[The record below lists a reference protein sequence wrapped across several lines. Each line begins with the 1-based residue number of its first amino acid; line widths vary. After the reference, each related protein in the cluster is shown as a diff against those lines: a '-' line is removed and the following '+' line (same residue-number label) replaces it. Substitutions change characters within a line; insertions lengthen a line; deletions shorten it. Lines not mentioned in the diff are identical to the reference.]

1 MSDAVEIAIPLPGNQ
16 TYYYSFPRSY
26 KNSVLPGSRV
36 QVPFRNRVVI
46 GYIIGFGKPPE
57 DIKLKEIIDVVD
69 DAPLF
74 DEGRLDFYKWLAD
87 YYNSSIGMIL
97 KIAHPGGLG
106 TTLRRYIVLTEKGVK
121 KQNADAV
128 DKESSLISTIAQSE
142 RITVEKLFQLVED
155 TGFNDLNRLL
165 KKGLIEYR
173 YELKEFSPKYR
184 NIVNSVKTDDE
195 KLNALKKKMPAKGL
209 IAEYVSNH
217 KNISEED
224 LREIFPNV
232 KNHLAWL
239 NDNGFIEL
247 VREEVFR
254 DPFKNVIPG
263 KPDIPELTIEQANAL
278 KKIDESINQEEYSTV
293 LLHGVTG
300 SGKTEV
306 YLRAISN
313 VIKKGKEAIV
323 LVPEISLTPLLVK
336 RFRNRFGDKVAVIH
350 SMLSEGE
357 RFDAWRRA
365 RDGRVSI
372 VIGARSAVFAPFRN
386 IGIIILDEEHETT
399 YKQDDSPFYNARDAA
414 IMLGR
419 MSDAVVILGSA
430 TPSVES
436 YSNSLKHKYTY
447 LSLPLRVTNQSLP
460 DVHIVDMKKS
470 KGSIFS
476 KQLEREIKSNFE
488 NKNQS
493 IIFLNRRGFSSMLIF
508 EDSGEIFTCPN
519 CSIPFTYH
527 KDDNT
532 IKCHY
537 CGSAE
542 DFDVIKKNSESRLKG
557 IGIGTQLV
565 EHELKKLLPRARI
578 QRMDRDT
585 TGTKSKLMNLYS
597 DLEGNKV
604 DILIGT
610 QMVTKGHDLP
620 GVTLVGVVSA
630 DNLLGIPD
638 FRSGER
644 TFQMITQV
652 AGRAGRGELP
662 GRVIVQTYNP
672 SHPSIN
678 YAVKQ
683 DSISFLKNE
692 IKMREYI
699 GYPPFTRIVN
709 FRFSGTDESEIKSF
723 IKKCE
728 KLTKKAVSNLS
739 PNSIELLGPSECPI
753 YKIKNRFRFQM
764 LMKSG
769 NIKLLH
775 GLSKGLYGEFAKQKS
790 NIRIQLDIDPYNFS

>member
-1 MSDAVEIAIPLPGNQ
+1 MSVAVEIAIPLPGNQ
-16 TYYYSFPRSY
+16 NYFYSFPRSN
-26 KNSVLPGSRV
+26 KKSVIPGTRV
-36 QVPFRNRVVI
+36 QVPFRNRDVI
-46 GYIIGFGKPPE
+46 GFIIGFGEPPE
-57 DIKLKEIIDVVD
+57 GIELKEIIDVVD

-74 DEGRLDFYKWLAD
+74 DEKRLDFYKWLAD
-87 YYNSSIGMIL
+87 YYCSSLGMIL

-106 TTLRRYIVLTEKGVK
+106 TTLRRYIELTDKGLSK
-121 KQNADAV
+121 KNELGDN
-128 DKESSLISTIAQSE
+128 KESGIINTIALTE
-142 RITVEKLFQLVED
+142 RITVERLFQLLED
-155 TGFNDLNRLL
+155 ISFNDLNRLI

-173 YELKEFSPKYR
+173 YKLKEISPKYR
-184 NIVNSVKTDDE
+184 NKVQFIETENE
-195 KLNALKKKMPAKGL
+195 KIGLLKKKMPAKGL
-209 IAEYVSNH
+209 IAEYISIHN
-217 KNISEED
+217 NIYEEE

-232 KNHLAWL
+232 KNHLGWL
-239 NDNGFIEL
+239 KDNSFIEITK
-247 VREEVFR
+247 EEVFR
-254 DPFKNVIPG
+254 DPFKNISAG
-263 KPDIPELTIEQANAL
+263 KPEILELTIEQKTAL
-278 KKIDESINQEEYSTV
+278 KKIDESINQNEYSTF

-306 YLRAISN
+306 YLRAITE

-350 SMLSEGE
+350 SLLSEGE

-365 RDGRVSI
+365 RDGRVKI
-372 VIGARSAVFAPFRN
+372 IIGARSAVFAPFRN

-414 IMLGR
+414 IMLGKK
-419 MSDAVVILGSA
+419 SGAVVILGSA

-436 YSNSLKHKYTY
+436 YSNCLKHKYTY

-460 DVHIVDMKKS
+460 DVHVVDMRKH
-470 KGSIFS
+470 KGTLFS
-476 KQLEREIKSNFE
+476 KQLEREIISNFE
-488 NKNQS
+488 NKYQT
-493 IIFLNRRGFSSMLIF
+493 IIFLNRRGYSTLLIF
-508 EDSGEIFTCPN
+508 EDSGETFSCPN

-527 KDDNT
+527 KDDNS

-537 CGSAE
+537 CGSSE
-542 DFDVIKKNSESRLKG
+542 DFEVIKKNTGSRLKG

-578 QRMDRDT
+578 DRMDSDT
-585 TGTKSKLMNLYS
+585 TGSKSKLMSLYS
-597 DLEGNKV
+597 KLENKTV

-652 AGRAGRGELP
+652 AGRAGRGDLP
-662 GRVIVQTYNP
+662 GKVIVQTYNP
-672 SHPSIN
+672 SHPSIK

-683 DSISFLKNE
+683 DSTAFLNNE
-692 IKMREYI
+692 IKLREYI
-699 GYPPFTRIVN
+699 GYPPFSRIVN
-709 FRFSGTDESEIKSF
+709 FRFSSTDETAIKNF

-728 KLTKKAVSNLS
+728 KFTKSAVSKLS
-739 PNSIELLGPSECPI
+739 LNSVELLGPSECPI

-764 LMKSG
+764 VLKSK
-769 NIKLLH
+769 NISLLH
-775 GLSKGLYGEFAKQKS
+775 GLSKGIYGEISKQKS

>member
-16 TYYYSFPRSY
+16 TYYYSFPRSH
-26 KNSVLPGSRV
+26 KNSVLPGARV

-74 DEGRLDFYKWLAD
+74 DEERLEYYKWLAD
-87 YYNSSIGMIL
+87 YYSTSIGMIL

-106 TTLRRYIVLTEKGVK
+106 TTLRRFINLTDKGKKVLDI
-121 KQNADAV
+121 NAIN
-128 DKESSLISTIAQSE
+128 KESSILNTISSSE
-142 RITVEKLFQLVED
+142 SITVEKLFQIVED

-184 NIVNSVKTDDE
+184 NIVNSVETDDE
-195 KLNALKKKMPAKGL
+195 VIAALKKKMPAKGQ
-209 IAEYVSNH
+209 IAEYVSVH

-232 KNHLAWL
+232 KSHLAWL
-239 NDNGFIEL
+239 NDNGLIEL

-254 DPFKNVIPG
+254 DPFKNISPG
-263 KPDIPELTIEQANAL
+263 KPEVPKLTIEQETAL
-278 KKIDESINQEEYSTV
+278 KKIYDSIDHEEYSTF

-313 VIKKGKEAIV
+313 VIEMGKEAIV

-350 SMLSEGE
+350 SLLSEGE

-365 RDGRVSI
+365 RDGRVKI
-372 VIGARSAVFAPFRN
+372 IIGARSAVFAPFKN
-386 IGIIILDEEHETT
+386 IGIIIIDEEHETT

-419 MSDAVVILGSA
+419 MSGAVVILGSA
-430 TPSVES
+430 TPSIES

-447 LSLPLRVTNQSLP
+447 LSLPLRVTSQSLP
-460 DVHIVDMKKS
+460 DVHVIDMKKS

-476 KQLEREIKSNFE
+476 NQLEREIVTNFDNE
-488 NKNQS
+488 NQS
-493 IIFLNRRGFSSMLIF
+493 IIFLNRRGFSTLLIL
-508 EDSGEIFTCPN
+508 EDSGEIFSCPN

-537 CGSAE
+537 CGSTE
-542 DFDVIKKNSESRLKG
+542 NFDVIKKNTESRLKG

-565 EHELKKLLPRARI
+565 EHELKKLLPQARI

-585 TGTKSKLMNLYS
+585 TGTKAKLMNLYS
-597 DLEGNKV
+597 DLEDKKV
-604 DILIGT
+604 DILVGT

-652 AGRAGRGELP
+652 AGRAGRGNLP

-672 SHPSIN
+672 SHPSIK
-678 YAVKQ
+678 YAVNQ
-683 DSISFLKNE
+683 DSTSFLKNE
-692 IKMREYI
+692 IKLREYI

-709 FRFSGTDESEIKSF
+709 FRFSGTDENEIKSF

-728 KLTKKAVSNLS
+728 IFTKKAISKLN
-739 PNSIELLGPSECPI
+739 PNAIELLGPSQCPI
-753 YKIKNRFRFQM
+753 YKIKNRYRFQM
-764 LMKSG
+764 LLKSE

-775 GLSKGLYGEFAKQKS
+775 GLSKGINGEFAKQKS

>member
-74 DEGRLDFYKWLAD
+74 NESRLDFYKWMAD

-106 TTLRRYIVLTEKGVK
+106 TTLRRYIELTDKGIK
-121 KQNADAV
+121 KQKADAV
-128 DKESSLISTIAQSE
+128 DKESTLLSTIAQSE

-155 TGFNDLNRLL
+155 TAFNDLNRLL
-165 KKGLIEYR
+165 KKGLIDYR
-173 YELKEFSPKYR
+173 YELKEFSHKYR
-184 NIVNSVKTDDE
+184 NIINSVKTGSE
-195 KLNALKKKMPAKGL
+195 KITALKKKMPAKGL
-209 IAEYVSNH
+209 IAEYVSGH
-217 KNISEED
+217 KNISEDD

-239 NDNGFIEL
+239 NENGFIEL

-254 DPFKNVIPG
+254 DPFKNIVPA
-263 KPDIPELTIEQANAL
+263 KPDIPKLTIEQATAL
-278 KKIDESINQEEYSTV
+278 KKIDESIDRGEYSAV

-372 VIGARSAVFAPFRN
+372 VIGARSAVFAPFKN

-436 YSNSLKHKYTY
+436 YSNSMKHKYTY

-460 DVHIVDMKKS
+460 EVHVVDMKKS

-476 KQLEREIKSNFE
+476 KQLIREIKSNFE

-508 EDSGEIFTCPN
+508 EDSGEIFSCPN

-542 DFDVIKKNSESRLKG
+542 DFDIIKKNSESRIKG

-565 EHELKKLLPRARI
+565 EHELKKLLPGARI

-597 DLEGNKV
+597 ELEDKKV

-672 SHPSIN
+672 SHPAIN

-709 FRFSGTDESEIKSF
+709 FRFSSTDEADLKSF
-723 IKKCE
+723 IRKCE
-728 KLTKKAVSNLS
+728 KLTRKAVSNLT
-739 PNSIELLGPSECPI
+739 PNSVELLGPSECPI

-769 NIKLLH
+769 NIRLLH

>member
-1 MSDAVEIAIPLPGNQ
+1 MSVAVEIAIPLPGNQ
-16 TYYYSFPRSY
+16 NYFYSFPRSN
-26 KNSVLPGSRV
+26 KKSVIPGTRV

-46 GYIIGFGKPPE
+46 GFIIGFGEPPE
-57 DIKLKEIIDVVD
+57 GIELKEIIDVVD

-74 DEGRLDFYKWLAD
+74 DEKRLDFYKWLAD
-87 YYNSSIGMIL
+87 YYCSSLGMIL

-106 TTLRRYIVLTEKGVK
+106 TTLRRYIELTDKGLSK
-121 KQNADAV
+121 NELGDN
-128 DKESSLISTIAQSE
+128 KESGIINTIALTE
-142 RITVEKLFQLVED
+142 RITVERLFQLVED
-155 TGFNDLNRLL
+155 ISFNDLNRLI

-173 YELKEFSPKYR
+173 YKLKEISPKYR
-184 NIVNSVKTDDE
+184 NKVQFIETENE
-195 KLNALKKKMPAKGL
+195 KIGLLKKKMPAKGL
-209 IAEYVSNH
+209 IAEYISIHN
-217 KNISEED
+217 NIYEEE

-232 KNHLAWL
+232 KNHLGWL
-239 NDNGFIEL
+239 KDNSFIEITK
-247 VREEVFR
+247 EEVFR
-254 DPFKNVIPG
+254 DPFKNISAG
-263 KPDIPELTIEQANAL
+263 KPEILELTIEQKTAL
-278 KKIDESINQEEYSTV
+278 KKIDESINQNEYSTF

-306 YLRAISN
+306 YIRAITE
-313 VIKKGKEAIV
+313 VVKKGKEAIV

-350 SMLSEGE
+350 SLLSEGE

-365 RDGRVSI
+365 RDGRVKI
-372 VIGARSAVFAPFRN
+372 IIGARSAVFAPFKN

-414 IMLGR
+414 IMLGKK
-419 MSDAVVILGSA
+419 SGAVVILGSA

-436 YSNSLKHKYTY
+436 YSNCLKHKYTY

-460 DVHIVDMKKS
+460 DVHVVDMRKH
-470 KGSIFS
+470 KGTLFS
-476 KQLEREIKSNFE
+476 KQLEREIISNFE
-488 NKNQS
+488 NKYQT
-493 IIFLNRRGFSSMLIF
+493 IIFLNRRGYSTLLIF
-508 EDSGEIFTCPN
+508 EDSGETFSCPN

-527 KDDNT
+527 KDDNS

-537 CGSAE
+537 CGSSE
-542 DFDVIKKNSESRLKG
+542 DFEVIKKNTGSRLKG

-578 QRMDRDT
+578 DRMDRDT
-585 TGTKSKLMNLYS
+585 TGSKSKLMSLYS
-597 DLEGNKV
+597 KLENKTV

-652 AGRAGRGELP
+652 AGRAGRGDLP
-662 GRVIVQTYNP
+662 GKVIVQTYNP
-672 SHPSIN
+672 SHPSIK

-683 DSISFLKNE
+683 DSTAFLNNE
-692 IKMREYI
+692 IKLREYI
-699 GYPPFTRIVN
+699 GYPPFSRIVN
-709 FRFSGTDESEIKSF
+709 FRFSSTDEAAIKKF

-728 KLTKKAVSNLS
+728 KFTKNAVSKLS
-739 PNSIELLGPSECPI
+739 SNSVELLGPSECPI
-753 YKIKNRFRFQM
+753 YRIKNRFRFQM
-764 LMKSG
+764 VLKSK
-769 NIKLLH
+769 NIGLLH
-775 GLSKGLYGEFAKQKS
+775 GLSKGIYGEISKQKS

>member
-16 TYYYSFPRSY
+16 TYYYSFPRSH
-26 KNSVLPGSRV
+26 KNYVLLGARA

-46 GYIIGFGKPPE
+46 GYIIGFGEPPE

-69 DAPLF
+69 DVPLF
-74 DEGRLDFYKWLAD
+74 DEERLDFYKWLAD
-87 YYNSSIGMIL
+87 YYCSSLGMIL

-106 TTLRRYIVLTEKGVK
+106 TTLRRYIKLTEKGLK
-121 KQNADAV
+121 KQNADTV
-128 DKESSLISTIAQSE
+128 DKETSLINIIAQSE
-142 RITVEKLFQLVED
+142 KLTVEKLFQLVED
-155 TGFNDLNRLL
+155 TGFKDLNRLL

-184 NIVNSVKTDDE
+184 NIVNSVETDDE
-195 KLNALKKKMPAKGL
+195 VIAALKKKMPAKGQ
-209 IAEYVSNH
+209 IAEYVSIH

-232 KNHLAWL
+232 KSHLAWL
-239 NDNGFIEL
+239 NDNRLIEV

-254 DPFKNVIPG
+254 DPFKNISPG
-263 KPDIPELTIEQANAL
+263 KPEIPKLTIEQETAL
-278 KKIDESINQEEYSTV
+278 RKIDESINQNEYSTF

-350 SMLSEGE
+350 SLLSEGE

-365 RDGRVSI
+365 RDGRVKI
-372 VIGARSAVFAPFRN
+372 IIGARSAVFAPFKN
-386 IGIIILDEEHETT
+386 IGVLILDEEHETT

-419 MSDAVVILGSA
+419 MSRAVVILGSA

-460 DVHIVDMKKS
+460 EVYVVDMKKS
-470 KGSIFS
+470 KGSLFS
-476 KQLEREIKSNFE
+476 KQLEREIISNYE
-488 NKNQS
+488 NRNQS
-493 IIFLNRRGFSSMLIF
+493 IIFLNRRGFSTLLIF
-508 EDSGEIFTCPN
+508 EDSGEIFSCPN

-527 KDDNT
+527 KDDNS

-537 CGSAE
+537 CGSTE
-542 DFDVIKKNSESRLKG
+542 NFDVIKKNSKSRLKG

-565 EHELKKLLPRARI
+565 EHELKKLLPKARI

-585 TGTKSKLMNLYS
+585 TGTKSKLMSLYS
-597 DLEGNKV
+597 KLENKTV

-683 DSISFLKNE
+683 DSNSFLKNE
-692 IKMREYI
+692 IKLREYI
-699 GYPPFTRIVN
+699 GYPPFNRIIN
-709 FRFSGTDESEIKSF
+709 FRFSATDENEIKSF

-728 KLTKKAVSNLS
+728 KLTKKAISNLT

-753 YKIKNRFRFQM
+753 YRIKNRYRFQM
-764 LMKSG
+764 MMKSK

-775 GLSKGLYGEFAKQKS
+775 GLSKGLYGEFVKQKS

>member
-16 TYYYSFPRSY
+16 TYYYSFPSSN
-26 KNSVLPGSRV
+26 KNSVLPGARV
-36 QVPFRNRVVI
+36 QVPFRSRVVI
-46 GYIIGFGKPPE
+46 GYIIGFGKPPA

-74 DEGRLDFYKWLAD
+74 DEERLDFYKWLAE
-87 YYNSSIGMIL
+87 YYCTSLGMIL

-106 TTLRRYIVLTEKGVK
+106 TTLRRFIELTDKGKKVLDI
-121 KQNADAV
+121 NAV
-128 DKESSLISTIAQSE
+128 NKESSILNTIGSSE
-142 RITVEKLFQLVED
+142 RITVEKLFQIVED
-155 TGFNDLNRLL
+155 TGFNDLNRLI

-173 YELKEFSPKYR
+173 YELKEFSPKYK
-184 NIVNSVKTDDE
+184 NIVNYVETDE
-195 KLNALKKKMPAKGL
+195 GKIAALKKKMPAKGL
-209 IAEYVSNH
+209 IAEYVSIH
-217 KNISEED
+217 KNISEDD

-232 KNHLAWL
+232 KSHLGWL
-239 NDNGFIEL
+239 NDKGLIEI

-254 DPFKNVIPG
+254 DPFINLSPG
-263 KPDIPELTIEQANAL
+263 KSDIPKLTIEQETAL
-278 KKIDESINQEEYSTV
+278 LKIDEYINQDEYATF

-306 YLRAISN
+306 YLRAIAH
-313 VIKKGKEAIV
+313 VIKKGREAIV

-336 RFRNRFGDKVAVIH
+336 RFKSRFGDKVAVIH
-350 SMLSEGE
+350 SLLSEGE

-365 RDGRVSI
+365 RDGRVKI
-372 VIGARSAVFAPFRN
+372 IIGARSAVFAPFKN

-419 MSDAVVILGSA
+419 MSGAVVILGSA

-436 YSNSLKHKYTY
+436 YSNSQKHKYSY

-460 DVHIVDMKKS
+460 EVHIVDMKKS
-470 KGSIFS
+470 KGAIFS
-476 KQLEREIKSNFE
+476 KQLEREIISNYE

-493 IIFLNRRGFSSMLIF
+493 IIFLNRRGFSTLLIF
-508 EDSGEIFTCPN
+508 EDSGEIFSCPN

-537 CGSAE
+537 CGSSE
-542 DFDVIKKNSESRLKG
+542 NFDVIKKNNESRLKG

-565 EHELKKLLPRARI
+565 EHELKKMLPRARI

-585 TGTKSKLMNLYS
+585 TGTKAKLMSLYTE
-597 DLEGNKV
+597 LENKKV

-652 AGRAGRGELP
+652 AGRAGRGDLP

-672 SHPSIN
+672 SHPSIK

-683 DSISFLKNE
+683 DSTSFLNNE
-692 IKMREYI
+692 IKLREYI

-709 FRFSGTDESEIKSF
+709 FRFSGTDEKEIKSF

-728 KLTKKAVSNLS
+728 KFTKKAISGLT

-753 YKIKNRFRFQM
+753 YKIKNRYRYQM
-764 LMKSG
+764 LLKSE

-775 GLSKGLYGEFAKQKS
+775 GLSKGIYGEFAKQKS